1 MPPRA
6 HKGRGW
12 AGNARLRWSV
22 RAALLIVALALVIPP
37 WRFVSRMQ
45 AALPAIPAHPAA
57 AAPMGSRVLAA
68 DGTEIGRIFRVR
80 QTWIPLDAMSPNV
93 IDALLATEDHRFFE
107 HGGVDIVRLAG
118 AAWYTMLGDPQ
129 GASTVP
135 MQLARGAFP
144 SIAEGSIWERK
155 TQEML
160 MARRL
165 VREMPREAILEWYLN
180 TVPFGYNTYGIEA
193 AAERFFSMHAA
204 DLSVAQSA
212 LLVGM
217 LKGTSR
223 YDPFKRPSRALDRRA
238 TVIGRMFD
246 DGRLTLA
253 EARRATAEPL
263 ALIPSTEDPATSP
276 APHFLAYVKAFVEF
290 QGLDAETDG
299 LTIHT
304 TLDLDMQAVAVG
316 AAERQA
322 ARLQRVVNREWSPE
336 ERLSV
341 GMVAL
346 EPGTAFVRAWVGD
359 LDWRVDQY
367 DKVGSALRQ
376 PGSTFKPFLYA
387 AALEAGFSPWYM
399 VQDRVRTFNVPGR
412 GNVWTPT
419 NSGGGASGR
428 VYTLRDGLVW
438 SKNTVAAHVMSR
450 LGPAR
455 VAATAERMGIASP
468 LLPVPSLALGTSE
481 VTLLEL
487 TGAYGTIASG
497 GVQRDPIVVTHVTDR
512 NGRTVASFAA
522 PSFSADAPGTAQAQ
536 AAAGATQALEPDIA
550 YTLLDMMR
558 GVVDQGTGSLI
569 RTEFGVR
576 GDLAGKTGTTQNN
589 ADGWF
594 VLMHPDL
601 VVGAWVGFNDPATTF
616 RSNYWG
622 QGGHNALL
630 LVGDFMRIAT
640 RAGSNSGTGSSSPL
654 VNPRARFLAPPG
666 YRAPAPPVYNTP
678 TPPDSPA
685 SPAATE
691 SEPVAQIPGG
701 P

>member
-1 MPPRA
+1 
-6 HKGRGW
+6 
-12 AGNARLRWSV
+12 
-22 RAALLIVALALVIPP
+22 
-37 WRFVSRMQ
+37 MQ

-57 AAPMGSRVLAA
+57 ATPMGSRVLAA

-80 QTWIPLDAMSPNV
+80 QTWIPLDAMSPHV
-93 IDALLATEDHRFFE
+93 INALLATEDHRFYE
-107 HGGVDIVRLAG
+107 HGGVDFVRLAG

-135 MQLARGAFP
+135 MQLARGVFP
-144 SIAEGSIWERK
+144 SIAEGSLLERK

-193 AAERFFSMHAA
+193 AAERFFSMHAR

-217 LKGTSR
+217 LKGTTR
-223 YDPFKRPSRALDRRA
+223 FDPFKRPSRALDRRA

-263 ALIPSTEDPATSP
+263 ALTPSTEDPATSP
-276 APHFLAYVKAFVEF
+276 APHLLAYVKAFVEF
-290 QGLDAETDG
+290 RGLDAETDG

-304 TLDLDMQAVAVG
+304 TLDLDMQAAAVG

-399 VQDRVRTFNVPGR
+399 VQDRVRTFSVPGR
-412 GNVWTPT
+412 DNVWTPT

-455 VAATAERMGIASP
+455 VAATAERMGISSP

-497 GVQRDPIVVTHVTDR
+497 GLQRDPVVVTHVTDR
-512 NGRTVASFAA
+512 NGREIASFVDPA
-522 PSFSADAPGTAQAQ
+522 SR
-536 AAAGATQALEPDIA
+536 ALEPDIA

-558 GVVDQGTGSLI
+558 GVIDQGTGSLI

-601 VVGAWVGFNDPATTF
+601 VVGAWVGFNDPSTTF

-630 LVGDFMRIAT
+630 LVGDFMRTAT
-640 RAGSNSGTGSSSPL
+640 EPGSRSTGPGAPPNSPL
-654 VNPRARFLAPPG
+654 GVRRLLDPRARFQAPPG
-666 YRAPAPPVYNTP
+666 YRAPAPPVYNT
-678 TPPDSPA
+678 
-685 SPAATE
+685 AADAE
-691 SEPVAQIPGG
+691 PEPVAQTMGTR
-701 P
+701 